1 MERNITT
8 DQEKQNTGIRILSS
22 NALKVIA
29 CICMLI
35 DHVGLVLMY
44 NKWYMRAVGRLAFP
58 IFAFLI
64 VQGAAHTSNIRKYIL
79 RLAVFALIS
88 EIPFDLAIH
97 DRLWYLGAHILYT
110 DSWTVCH
117 ILYGE
122 PRTAWKV
129 AGRDCA
135 GHSTSGG
142 ISEV

>member
-35 DHVGLVLMY
+35 DHAGLVLMY

-64 VQGAAHTSNIRKYIL
+64 VQGAAHTSEYQEIYFKTCRICVDIRDP
-79 RLAVFALIS
+79 V
-88 EIPFDLAIH
+88 
-97 DRLWYLGAHILYT
+97 
-110 DSWTVCH
+110 
-117 ILYGE
+117 
-122 PRTAWKV
+122 
-129 AGRDCA
+129 
-135 GHSTSGG
+135 
-142 ISEV
+142 